1 MAQHQSFCLLFRK
14 VELCGKIGKA
24 YVFCVIH
31 REKVVYEKSVVGN
44 PLRAEAAF
52 GKKVTADY
60 RDVCRYFCIIAVL
73 FAGFYLVKKAF
84 EKLRRQGQTLKIVV
98 FALNKKCRVDKPLGV
113 SLKNVKLVFGD
124 KKNTAA
130 LNVDALSVISEAN
143 IPFCNNVY
151 FGIVVLVQILG
162 RHGR

>member
-1 MAQHQSFCLLFRK
+1 M
-14 VELCGKIGKA
+14 
-24 YVFCVIH
+24 
-31 REKVVYEKSVVGN
+31 VGN
-44 PLRAEAAF
+44 SLRAEAAF

-60 RDVCRYFCIIAVL
+60 RYVRRYFCIVAVL
-73 FAGFYLVKKAF
+73 FAGFYLVKKTF

-98 FALNKKCRVDKPLGV
+98 FALNKKCRVDKTLGV
-113 SLKNVKLVFGD
+113 SLKNVKIVFGD

-151 FGIVVLVQILG
+151 FGIVVLVQIWG